1 MPASKGFTL
10 IELMVVIAILG
21 ILSAIGMVTYQAVN
35 RNSRDA
41 KRQADLKI
49 IQSALE
55 QYHADQFFY
64 PLSISF
70 GSSNSI
76 TNCTGNP
83 VSPCAVSKT
92 YLNQVPSESSG
103 TPQYNYVSSPSGCTN
118 AAAGPKCTGY
128 CMYSNFE
135 GPNPPGT
142 SCPLVSGMLLEV
154 MPP

>member
-1 MPASKGFTL
+1 MPGKNGFTL
-10 IELMVVIAILG
+10 IELRVVIAIIG

-41 KRQADLKI
+41 KRQADLKF
-49 IQSALE
+49 IQGALE

-64 PLSISF
+64 PLAILF
-70 GSSNSI
+70 GSTNPI

-83 VSPCAVSKT
+83 NPCTVSKT
-92 YLNQVPSESSG
+92 YLNQVPSDPVAN
-103 TPQYNYVSSPSGCTN
+103 PQYSYVPSPSGCTN
-118 AAAGPKCTGY
+118 AAAGTKCTSY